1 MEIKAKMPGKVEQV
15 LVQVGDAVEQGQKVM
30 VCEAMKMK
38 TPIASPCTGTVAA
51 VKAGAGTRINAGQV
65 LMVIDE
71 AG

>member
-1 MEIKAKMPGKVEQV
+1 MVIKAKMPGKVEQV

-38 TPIASPCTGTVAA
+38 TPIASPCNGTVAA
-51 VKAGAGTRINAGQV
+51 VKAEAGVRINAGQV